1 MVILSDRS
9 KSKKLSFKCSIEL
22 QAFRISFRKYRASLS
37 LLFGL
42 RCNPFCGRCC
52 LLMLSFSMHSNC
64 KAKKCLL
71 RICIIKFAFS
81 TSCRI
86 IGFYNTILQ
95 LGSCFDKGA
104 NLKMG
109 VSRKPS
115 KSNFPKN
122 KHFLPSDTRTYVCVS
137 GGKKCSFFGK
147 FGVLC
152 FLETPVL
159 KFALLPYS

>member
-64 KAKKCLL
+64 KAKSVYYEYVSLSLL
-71 RICIIKFAFS
+71 FQHHVASLVSTIPFCNLEVVSTKERISKRVFQENQASQIFRKTNISYPLIRAHACAYRGVRNVDFS
-81 TSCRI
+81 E
-86 IGFYNTILQ
+86 
-95 LGSCFDKGA
+95 
-104 NLKMG
+104 NLAYF
-109 VSRKPS
+109 V
-115 KSNFPKN
+115 FL
-122 KHFLPSDTRTYVCVS
+122 KH
-137 GGKKCSFFGK
+137 SF
-147 FGVLC
+147 
-152 FLETPVL
+152 
-159 KFALLPYS
+159 